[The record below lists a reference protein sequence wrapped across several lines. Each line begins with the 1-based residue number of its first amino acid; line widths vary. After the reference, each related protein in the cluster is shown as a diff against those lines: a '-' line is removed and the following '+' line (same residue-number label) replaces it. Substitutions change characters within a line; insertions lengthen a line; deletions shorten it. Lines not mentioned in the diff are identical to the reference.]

1 MPWVLQTSLG
11 REVQLYSASCFGSED
26 PGWGGEETL
35 ALITGGPDGAQAAGA
50 PGAAAAA
57 AEAGASRAAAAA
69 GEVATGP
76 HLAPQPTGAA
86 ARGRCRVA
94 SGRAS

>member
-11 REVQLYSASCFGSED
+11 REVQLYSASCFGSEE

-50 PGAAAAA
+50 PG
-57 AEAGASRAAAAA
+57 R
-69 GEVATGP
+69 
-76 HLAPQPTGAA
+76 QRRRQRRQR
-86 ARGRCRVA
+86 RGRRRRLERGRRVRTWLP
-94 SGRAS
+94 SRRARQPEAAVV

>member
-11 REVQLYSASCFGSED
+11 REVQLCSASCLGSGD

-57 AEAGASRAAAAA
+57 AEAAASPAA
-69 GEVATGP
+69 GEGATGP
-76 HLAPQPTGAA
+76 HLTPQLTRAA
-86 ARGRCRVA
+86 APGRCRVA

>member
-1 MPWVLQTSLG
+1 MPWVLQKSLG
-11 REVQLYSASCFGSED
+11 REVQLYSASCLGSGD

-35 ALITGGPDGAQAAGA
+35 ALITGGPDGAQAAGP

-57 AEAGASRAAAAA
+57 AEAAASPVAAAA
-69 GEVATGP
+69 GERATGP
-76 HLAPQPTGAA
+76 HLAPQPTRAA
-86 ARGRCRVA
+86 APGRCRVV

>member
-11 REVQLYSASCFGSED
+11 REVQLYSASCLGSGD

-57 AEAGASRAAAAA
+57 AEAAASPAA
-69 GEVATGP
+69 GEGATGP
-76 HLAPQPTGAA
+76 HLTPQLTRAA
-86 ARGRCRVA
+86 APGRCRVA

>member
-50 PGAAAAA
+50 PGAAYNDM
-57 AEAGASRAAAAA
+57 
-69 GEVATGP
+69 
-76 HLAPQPTGAA
+76 PQPEQGMNL
-86 ARGRCRVA
+86 
-94 SGRAS
+94 SFS

>member
-11 REVQLYSASCFGSED
+11 REVQLYSASCFGSE
-26 PGWGGEETL
+26 EQTL

-57 AEAGASRAAAAA
+57 AEAAASRAAAAA
-69 GEVATGP
+69 GEGATGP